1 MLNFL
6 VTIVVLGGILL
17 FGLPVAFGLGSTS
30 VILAFFQDNISLSF
44 LTITV
49 LESVNSFTLLA
60 VPLFIIMSQVLLVG
74 KVGDNLFET
83 INAWVRHLPGGLA
96 VATVFSCAI
105 FAAITGSGAATAAT
119 IGMVAYPAMFSR
131 GYDKPFTCGLLAT
144 GGVLGILIPPSIP
157 MIIYSSITDT
167 SLDKL
172 FMAGVV
178 PGILLTLLLAG
189 YAVLR
194 SLRGEYAPLPKA
206 SWGERWQLTR
216 YNLPAFSLPVIIIG
230 GIYTGMFT
238 PTEAA
243 AVGLVVSLV
252 LTRFVYKTLSW
263 HQLPQILLD
272 SLTTTC
278 MIGMIIIGAHLF
290 GKVLALMN
298 VPQELTQVVV
308 DNNLSPL
315 LFIVAVNVLLL
326 VLGALL
332 ETISCILLTTP
343 LILPIMIAMEIDPI
357 WYGVVLTV
365 NMTIALITPPVGM
378 DLYVIKGLRD
388 DIRLEDVIKGVV
400 PFIVILF
407 LFLALIVAV
416 PGISTWLPSL
426 MPTRGAF

>member
-6 VTIVVLGGILL
+6 ITIVVLAAILVV
-17 FGLPVAFGLGSTS
+17 GLPVAFGLGSTS
-30 VILAFFQDNISLSF
+30 VILALFHDNISLSY

-74 KVGDNLFET
+74 KVGDSIFDT

-96 VATVFSCAI
+96 VATVFSCAV

-119 IGMVAYPAMFSR
+119 IGTVAYPAMFSR
-131 GYDKPFTCGLLAT
+131 GYDKQFTCGLLAT
-144 GGVLGILIPPSIP
+144 GGVLGILLPPSIP

-172 FMAGVV
+172 FMAGIV
-178 PGILLTLLLAG
+178 PGILLTIVLAA
-189 YAVLR
+189 YAVYR
-194 SLRGEYAPLPKA
+194 SIKGGYTPLPKA
-206 SWGERWQLTR
+206 SWEERWKLTR
-216 YNLPAFSLPVIIIG
+216 YNIPALTLPVIVIG
-230 GIYTGMFT
+230 GIYTGVFT

-243 AVGLVVSLV
+243 AVGLV
-252 LTRFVYKTLSW
+252 LTILLTKYVYRTLAW
-263 HQLPQILLD
+263 NQVPKILLD
-272 SLTTTC
+272 SLTTSC
-278 MIGMIIIGAHLF
+278 MIGMIIMGAHLF
-290 GKVLALMN
+290 GKVLAMMN
-298 VPQELTQVVV
+298 VPQELTRMVVEN
-308 DNNLSPL
+308 DLSPL
-315 LFIVAVNVLLL
+315 MFVIAVNLLLL

-343 LILPIMIAMEIDPI
+343 LILPIMIAMNIDPI

-388 DIRLEDVIKGVV
+388 DIGLDDVIKGVV
-400 PFIVILF
+400 PFILLMFCFLCVI
-407 LFLALIVAV
+407 IMV

-426 MPTRGAF
+426 MPTRGM

>member
-6 VTIVVLGGILL
+6 ITIAVLAVILVV
-17 FGLPVAFGLGSTS
+17 GLPVAFGLGSTS
-30 VILAFFQDNISLSF
+30 VLLALFQDNISLSY

-74 KVGDNLFET
+74 KVGDSIFDT

-96 VATVFSCAI
+96 VATVFSCAV

-119 IGMVAYPAMFSR
+119 IGTVAYPAMFSR
-131 GYDKPFTCGLLAT
+131 GYDKKFTCGLLAT
-144 GGVLGILIPPSIP
+144 GGVLGILLPPSIP

-172 FMAGVV
+172 FMAGII
-178 PGILLTLLLAG
+178 PGILLTIVLAA
-189 YAVLR
+189 YAVYR
-194 SLRGEYAPLPKA
+194 SIKGGYTPLPKA
-206 SWGERWQLTR
+206 SWGERWKLTR
-216 YNLPAFSLPVIIIG
+216 YNIPALTLPVIVIG
-230 GIYTGMFT
+230 GIYSGVFT

-243 AVGLVVSLV
+243 AVGLV
-252 LTRFVYKTLSW
+252 LTIILTKYVYKTLAW
-263 HQLPQILLD
+263 GQVPKILLD
-272 SLTTTC
+272 SLTTSC
-278 MIGMIIIGAHLF
+278 MIGMIIMGAHLF
-290 GKVLALMN
+290 GKVLAMMN
-298 VPQELTQVVV
+298 VPQELTRMVVEN
-308 DNNLSPL
+308 DLSPL
-315 LFIVAVNVLLL
+315 MFVIAVNLLLL

-343 LILPIMIAMEIDPI
+343 LILPIMIAMNIDPI

-388 DIRLEDVIKGVV
+388 DIGLDDVIKGVV
-400 PFIVILF
+400 PFILLMFCFLCVI
-407 LFLALIVAV
+407 IMV
-416 PGISTWLPSL
+416 PSISTWLPSL
-426 MPTRGAF
+426 MPTRGM

>member
-6 VTIVVLGGILL
+6 ITITVLGVILL
-17 FGLPVAFGLGSTS
+17 LGLPVAFGLGSTS
-30 VILAFFQDNISLSF
+30 LVLALFQDLSLSY

-60 VPLFIIMSQVLLVG
+60 VPLFIIMSQILLVG
-74 KVGDNLFET
+74 KVGDSIFET

-96 VATVFSCAI
+96 VATVFSCAV

-119 IGMVAYPAMFSR
+119 IGTVAYPAMFSR
-131 GYDKPFTCGLLAT
+131 GYDKRFTCGLLAT
-144 GGVLGILIPPSIP
+144 GGVLGILLPPSIP
-157 MIIYSSITDT
+157 MIIYSSITDA

-178 PGILLTLLLAG
+178 PGILLTILLASYAVYRSIRGG
-189 YAVLR
+189 YA
-194 SLRGEYAPLPKA
+194 ALPKA
-206 SWGERWQLTR
+206 SWEERWKLTR
-216 YNLPAFSLPVIIIG
+216 YNIPALSLPVIVIG
-230 GIYTGMFT
+230 GIYSGAFT

-243 AVGLVVSLV
+243 AVGVVV
-252 LTRFVYKTLSW
+252 TIFLTKFVYKTLSW
-263 HQLPQILLD
+263 NQIPKVLLD
-272 SLTTTC
+272 SLTTSC
-278 MIGMIIIGAHLF
+278 MIGMIIMGAHLF

-298 VPQELTQVVV
+298 VPQELTRIVVEN
-308 DNNLSPL
+308 DLSPL
-315 LFIVAVNVLLL
+315 MFVIAVNLLLL

-388 DIRLEDVIKGVV
+388 DIGFDDVIRGVV
-400 PFIVILF
+400 PFILLMF
-407 LFLALIVAV
+407 CFLAVIIAF

-426 MPTRGAF
+426 MPTRGAM

>member
-6 VTIVVLGGILL
+6 VTIAVLGAVLL
-17 FGLPVAFGLGSTS
+17 LGLPVAFGLGSTS
-30 VILAFFQDNISLSF
+30 VILAMFQENISLSF
-44 LTITV
+44 LTITI

-60 VPLFIIMSQVLLVG
+60 VPLFVIMSQILLVG

-131 GYDKPFTCGLLAT
+131 GYDKKFTCGLLAT

-157 MIIYSSITDT
+157 MIIYSSITDA

-172 FMAGVV
+172 FMAGMV
-178 PGILLTLLLAG
+178 PGILLTLALAG
-189 YAVLR
+189 YAVVR
-194 SLRGEYAPLPKA
+194 SIRGGYTPLPKA

-216 YNLPAFSLPVIIIG
+216 YNLPALLLPVIIIG
-230 GIYTGMFT
+230 GIYTGLFT

-252 LTRFVYKTLSW
+252 LTKYIYKTLSW
-263 HQLPQILLD
+263 KELPRILLD
-272 SLTTTC
+272 ALATTC

-298 VPQELTQVVV
+298 VPQELTRMVVEH
-308 DNNLSPL
+308 DLSPL
-315 LFIVAVNVLLL
+315 MFVIAINLLLL

-343 LILPIMIAMEIDPI
+343 LILPIMIAMNIDPI

-388 DIRLEDVIKGVV
+388 DIGFDDVIKGVV
-400 PFIVILF
+400 PFILLMF
-407 LFLALIVAV
+407 CFLALIIAV

-426 MPTRGAF
+426 MPTRGAL

>member
-6 VTIVVLGGILL
+6 ITIVVLAIILVV
-17 FGLPVAFGLGSTS
+17 GLPVAFGLGSTS
-30 VILAFFQDNISLSF
+30 VILALFQDNISLSY

-74 KVGDNLFET
+74 KVGDSIFDT

-96 VATVFSCAI
+96 VATVFSCAV

-119 IGMVAYPAMFSR
+119 IGTVAYPAMFSR
-131 GYDKPFTCGLLAT
+131 GYDKKFTCGLLAT
-144 GGVLGILIPPSIP
+144 GGVLGILLPPSIP

-172 FMAGVV
+172 FMAGII
-178 PGILLTLLLAG
+178 PGILLTIVLAA
-189 YAVLR
+189 YAVYR
-194 SLRGEYAPLPKA
+194 SVKGGYTPLPKA
-206 SWGERWQLTR
+206 SWDERWKLTR
-216 YNLPAFSLPVIIIG
+216 YNIPALTLPVIVIG
-230 GIYTGMFT
+230 GIYTGVFT

-243 AVGLVVSLV
+243 AVGLI
-252 LTRFVYKTLSW
+252 LTIFLTKFVYKTLNWS
-263 HQLPQILLD
+263 QIPKVLLD
-272 SLTTTC
+272 SLTTSC
-278 MIGMIIIGAHLF
+278 MIGMIIMGAHLF
-290 GKVLALMN
+290 GKVLAMMN
-298 VPQELTQVVV
+298 VPQELTRMVVE
-308 DNNLSPL
+308 NQLSPL
-315 LFIVAVNVLLL
+315 MFVIAVNLLLL

-343 LILPIMIAMEIDPI
+343 LILPIMIAMNIDPI

-388 DIRLEDVIKGVV
+388 DIGLDDVIKGVV
-400 PFIVILF
+400 PFILLMFCFLSVI
-407 LFLALIVAV
+407 IMV

-426 MPTRGAF
+426 MPTRGM

>member
-6 VTIVVLGGILL
+6 LTIAVLGFVLVL
-17 FGLPVAFGLGSTS
+17 GLPVAFGLGSTS
-30 VILAFFQDNISLSF
+30 VILAFIQDNISFSY

-60 VPLFIIMSQVLLVG
+60 VPLFIIMSQILLVG
-74 KVGDNLFET
+74 KVGDSIFDT

-96 VATVFSCAI
+96 VATVFSCAL

-119 IGMVAYPAMFSR
+119 IGTVAYPAMFSR
-131 GYDKPFTCGLLAT
+131 GYDKKFTCGLLAT
-144 GGVLGILIPPSIP
+144 GGVLGILLPPSIP
-157 MIIYSSITDT
+157 MIIYSSITDA

-172 FMAGVV
+172 FMAGII
-178 PGILLTLLLAG
+178 PGVLLTVMLAS
-189 YAVLR
+189 YAVYR
-194 SLRGEYAPLPKA
+194 SIKGGYTPLPKA
-206 SWGERWQLTR
+206 SWEERWKLTR
-216 YNLPAFSLPVIIIG
+216 YNLPALALPVIVIG
-230 GIYTGMFT
+230 GIYTGVFT

-243 AVGLVVSLV
+243 AVGLVTTII
-252 LTRFVYKTLSW
+252 LTRFVYRTFSW
-263 HQLPQILLD
+263 DQLPGVLLD

-298 VPQELTQVVV
+298 VPQELTKVVV
-308 DNNLSPL
+308 ENNLSPL
-315 LFIVAVNVLLL
+315 LFIIAVNLLLL

-388 DIRLEDVIKGVV
+388 DIGLEDVIRGVV
-400 PFIVILF
+400 PFIVLLF
-407 LFLALIVAV
+407 CFLMLIIAV

-426 MPTRGAF
+426 MPARGAF

>member
-1 MLNFL
+1 MLNFFI
-6 VTIVVLGGILL
+6 TIAVLGTVLL
-17 FGLPVAFGLGSTS
+17 LGLPVAFGLGGTS
-30 VILAFFQDNISLSF
+30 VILAMFQENISLSF

-60 VPLFIIMSQVLLVG
+60 IPLFVIMSQVLLIG
-74 KVGDNLFET
+74 KVGDSLFET

-96 VATVFSCAI
+96 VTTVFSCAI
-105 FAAITGSGAATAAT
+105 FASITGSGAATAAT

-131 GYDKPFTCGLLAT
+131 GYDKQFTCGLLAT
-144 GGVLGILIPPSIP
+144 GGVLGILLPPSIP
-157 MIIYSSITDT
+157 MIIYSSITDA

-178 PGILLTLLLAG
+178 PGVLLTLLLAA
-189 YAVLR
+189 YAVYR
-194 SLRGEYAPLPKA
+194 SVRGGYTPLPKA
-206 SWGERWQLTR
+206 TWEERWKLTR
-216 YNLPAFSLPVIIIG
+216 YNLPALTLPVAIIG
-230 GIYTGMFT
+230 GIYTGVFT

-243 AVGLVVSLV
+243 AVGLILSLV
-252 LTRFVYKTLSW
+252 LTGFVYRSLSW
-263 HQLPQILLD
+263 KQMPQILLD

-298 VPQELTQVVV
+298 VPQELTKAVV
-308 DNNLSPL
+308 DNNLGPL
-315 LFIVAVNVLLL
+315 LFIIAVNLLLL

-388 DIRLEDVIKGVV
+388 DIGLEDVIRGVI
-400 PFIVILF
+400 PFILLLF
-407 LFLALIVAV
+407 VFLAFIIMV

-426 MPTRGAF
+426 MPTRGAL